1 MRLFAITLSKETW
14 NFNWKKEMHRS
25 KSYSLVLPLKS
36 ETMKICKIN
45 LLAPTLQALRYY
57 FFLKIL
63 CSGHVILYV
72 IRYVVLVS
80 HIGVHYLGSIV
91 SFGCTP

>member
-14 NFNWKKEMHRS
+14 NFHWKKEMHRS

-45 LLAPTLQALRYY
+45 SLAPTLQALRYY

-63 CSGHVILYV
+63 YAAGMVFYMLYV
-72 IRYVVLVS
+72 M
-80 HIGVHYLGSIV
+80 
-91 SFGCTP
+91 